1 MSLSILYI
9 EIFVHAHLDMMFIY
23 STWNILRTFL
33 KFFLTTN
40 VIPVMLIERLF
51 RVIWSLIMFLK
62 L

>member
-9 EIFVHAHLDMMFIY
+9 EIFVYAHLDMMFIY
-23 STWNILRTFL
+23 STWNILRNFL